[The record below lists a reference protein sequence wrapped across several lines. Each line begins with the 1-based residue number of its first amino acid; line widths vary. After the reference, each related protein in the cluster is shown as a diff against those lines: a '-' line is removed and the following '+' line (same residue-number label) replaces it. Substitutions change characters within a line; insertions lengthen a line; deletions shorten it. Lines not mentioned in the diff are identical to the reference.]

1 MVQNMNGKENTQD
14 DWQACPP
21 GELTRMARRLS
32 ARERRARFSQ
42 LASNGLLSMLL
53 FAAGAILIGGF
64 VIYEEPTFGGIS
76 CTDCLSHADEYHNHL
91 IGKVTMA
98 DVELVGQIETH
109 LELCL
114 CCRVKFRQAYPE
126 VLPKQV
132 AISEM
137 RIGPLLP
144 TFAIALSTVGY

>member
-1 MVQNMNGKENTQD
+1 MNVKENTQD

-53 FAAGAILIGGF
+53 FAAGAILVGGF

-91 IGKVTMA
+91 VGKVTMA
-98 DVELVGQIETH
+98 DVELVGRIETH

-114 CCRVKFRQAYPE
+114 CCRAKFRQAYPE
-126 VLPKQV
+126 VPPEQV
-132 AISEM
+132 ATSEM
-137 RIGPLLP
+137 RFGLLLP